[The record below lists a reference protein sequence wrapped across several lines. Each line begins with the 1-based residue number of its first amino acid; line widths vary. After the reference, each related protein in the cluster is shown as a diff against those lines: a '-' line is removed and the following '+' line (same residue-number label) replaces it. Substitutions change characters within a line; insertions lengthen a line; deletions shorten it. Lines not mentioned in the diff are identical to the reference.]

1 MTTQIPILRIG
12 DCLIASVQSEFDD
25 DTALAFA
32 DELAERITAERAKG
46 LLLDISKLELVDSFI
61 ARLLVE
67 ITSIGRLLGA
77 RVVVA
82 GMRPPVAITLVDLGL
97 PLPGVE
103 TALTV
108 EQAMAKLTDSA
119 DPDSLPST
127 LADPDYERR

>member
-1 MTTQIPILRIG
+1 MATQIPILRFG
-12 DCLIASVQSEFDD
+12 DCLIASVQSELDD

-32 DELAERITAERAKG
+32 DELARRISDERTRG

-67 ITSIGRLLGA
+67 ITSMGRLLGA

-97 PLPGVE
+97 PLPGVD

-108 EQAMAKLTDSA
+108 EHAMDMLAESPDADSQRPS
-119 DPDSLPST
+119 DPGPGD
-127 LADPDYERR
+127 EGR